1 MDKVLA
7 EPACRF
13 FFVQKQNPASPG
25 YDPEVISFV
34 EGWNMAPESFMNIQ
48 MAKDYYEP
56 YRSETQKLYSAPLEF
71 EFWTPEEGKYNV
83 KLSTTA

>member
-7 EPACRF
+7 EPECRF
-13 FFVQKQNPASPG
+13 FFVQKQCPGTEG

-34 EGWNMAPESFMNIQ
+34 EGWNMNTEQFMEVQ

-56 YRSETQKLYSAPLEF
+56 YRTETGKLYSAPLEF
-71 EFWTPEEGKYNV
+71 EMWTPEEGMTQF
-83 KLSTTA
+83 KLPIAS